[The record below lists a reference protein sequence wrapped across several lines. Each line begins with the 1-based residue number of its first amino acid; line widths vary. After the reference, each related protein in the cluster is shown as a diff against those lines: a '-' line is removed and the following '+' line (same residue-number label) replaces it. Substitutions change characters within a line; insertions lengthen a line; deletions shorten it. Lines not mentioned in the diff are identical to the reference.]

1 MGSVMSKK
9 PLSPRRKRMT
19 RRGRLAAARHW
30 LPKYTGKNVVRAYAK
45 WFGVDLGCALK
56 ELQMLGIALN
66 PVYVAQL
73 RTTLQNASL
82 RVVASADEEPEFPE
96 GYGEEW
102 DDDFEYIAGFTS
114 GGAPFGVPWPSD
126 EQDG

>member
-1 MGSVMSKK
+1 
-9 PLSPRRKRMT
+9 MT

-30 LPKYTGKNVVRAYAK
+30 LPKYAGKNVVRAYAK

-56 ELQMLGIALN
+56 ELQMLGVALN

-73 RTTLQNASL
+73 RLTLQKASL
-82 RVVASADEEPEFPE
+82 RVVASADEEPEIPE

-114 GGAPFGVPWPSD
+114 GGAPFGVPWASD